1 MNVPTL
7 LSPRGEYQTI
17 HDQAF
22 RFAKERLHP
31 LLARMDDEDWYP
43 PHLMQELAEA
53 GYLGITAPP
62 ELGGAGLDVF
72 ASGMVAEAMSYWN
85 LNANCIW
92 GPHEN
97 LCLNNLLRNGNEEQ
111 KARYIPK
118 LCRAELIGALALTE
132 PGAGSDALGSMRT
145 TARRDGNDYVLNG
158 RKIFIS
164 NGPIADVLLVYAKTA
179 PEKGAKGISAFIVE
193 KGMPGFGV
201 AQELKKMGWRGCP
214 TGELVFDECRVPATN
229 LVGGENRGVGVVMSG
244 LDIERAFFAVPI
256 VAAAQR
262 CLDLAIDYA
271 VQREQFGKP
280 IAEQQMVQAMLADL
294 YTEIEA
300 ARLLAYRALLACN
313 ALETG
318 AGGTGEIHKLTA
330 AALLKAGSVHMLA
343 VDTAVQIHGGMG
355 FMWETEVNRHYR
367 NAKVSEIGAG
377 TREIRRLIIA
387 GELLREA
394 RLQPFAR

>member
-1 MNVPTL
+1 MSIPNL
-7 LSPRGEYQTI
+7 LNPRGDYQEI
-17 HDQAF
+17 YDQAF
-22 RFAKERLHP
+22 RFARERLHP
-31 LLARMDDEDWYP
+31 LMARMDDEDWYP
-43 PHLMQELAEA
+43 PHLLKDMAEA

-62 ELGGAGLDVF
+62 ELGGAGMDVF
-72 ASGMVAEAMSYWN
+72 ASGMVAEAISYWN

-111 KARYIPK
+111 QQRFIPR
-118 LCRAELIGALALTE
+118 LCRGELVGALALTE
-132 PGAGSDALGSMRT
+132 PGAGSDALVGMRT
-145 TARRDGNDYVLNG
+145 SAKRDGDDYILNG

-179 PEKGAKGISAFIVE
+179 PERGAKGISAFIVE

-214 TGELVFDECRVPATN
+214 TGELVFDDCRVPARN
-229 LVGGENRGVGVVMSG
+229 LVGGENAGVAVVMSG

-262 CLDLAIDYA
+262 CLDLSLDYA
-271 VQREQFGKP
+271 AQREQFGKP
-280 IAEQQMVQAMLADL
+280 IGEQQMVQAMLADM

-313 ALETG
+313 TLEQ
-318 AGGTGEIHKLTA
+318 GGGGSGELHKLCA

-343 VDTAVQIHGGMG
+343 VDSAVQIHGGMG
-355 FMWETEVNRHYR
+355 FMWDTEVNRHYR

-377 TREIRRLIIA
+377 TREIRRIIIA
-387 GELLREA
+387 IELMKETRA
-394 RLQPFAR
+394 GHR

>member
-1 MNVPTL
+1 MNPPTL
-7 LSPRGEYQTI
+7 LNPRGDYQEI
-17 HDQAF
+17 YDQAF
-22 RFAKERLHP
+22 RFSRERLYP
-31 LLARMDDEDWYP
+31 LLARMDDDDWYP
-43 PHLMQELAEA
+43 PHLMGELADA

-62 ELGGAGLDVF
+62 ELGGAGLDLF
-72 ASGMVAEAMSYWN
+72 ASGMVAEAMAYWN

-111 KARYIPK
+111 RQRYIPR
-118 LCRAELIGALALTE
+118 LCRAEIIGAMALTE
-132 PGAGSDALGSMRT
+132 PGAGSDALAGMRT
-145 TARRDGNDYVLNG
+145 TARRDGEDYVLNG
-158 RKIFIS
+158 QKMFIS

-179 PEKGAKGISAFIVE
+179 PELGAKGISAFLVE
-193 KGMPGFGV
+193 KDMPGFGV
-201 AQELKKMGWRGCP
+201 AQQLRKMGWRGCP
-214 TGELVFDECRVPATN
+214 TGELVFDNCRVPAR
-229 LVGGENRGVGVVMSG
+229 NRLLEDNAGVSIVMSG

-262 CLDLAIDYA
+262 CLDLSLDYA
-271 VQREQFGKP
+271 AQRSQFGKP
-280 IAEQQMVQAMLADL
+280 IGEQQMVQAMLADM

-313 ALETG
+313 DLERG
-318 AGGTGEIHKLTA
+318 GGGTGELHKLCA

-343 VDTAVQIHGGMG
+343 VDSAVQIHGGMG

-377 TREIRRLIIA
+377 TREIRRIIIA
-387 GELLREA
+387 TELLKTVRNA
-394 RLQPFAR
+394 HP

>member
-1 MNVPTL
+1 MSEPTL
-7 LSPRGEYQTI
+7 LNPRGHYQDI
-17 HDQAF
+17 YEQAF
-22 RFAKERLHP
+22 RFSRERLHP
-31 LLARMDDEDWYP
+31 LMARMDDEDWYP
-43 PHLMQELAEA
+43 PHLMQELADA
-53 GYLGITAPP
+53 GYLGITAPV
-62 ELGGAGLDVF
+62 ELGGAGMDVF
-72 ASGMVAEAMSYWN
+72 ASGMVAEAMAYWN

-111 KARYIPK
+111 KARYIPR
-118 LCRAELIGALALTE
+118 LCRAEIVGALGLTE
-132 PGAGSDALGSMRT
+132 PGAGSDALAGMRT
-145 TARRDGNDYVLNG
+145 TARRDGDDYVLNG

-179 PEKGAKGISAFIVE
+179 PERGAKGISAFIVE
-193 KGMPGFGV
+193 KDMPGFGV

-214 TGELVFDECRVPATN
+214 TGELVFDNCRVPARN
-229 LVGGENRGVGVVMSG
+229 LVGGENAGVGVVMSG

-256 VAAAQR
+256 CAAAQR
-262 CLDLAIDYA
+262 CLDLSLEYA
-271 VQREQFGKP
+271 AQREQFGKP
-280 IAEQQMVQAMLADL
+280 IGEQQMVQAMLADL

-313 ALETG
+313 DLEQG
-318 AGGTGEIHKLTA
+318 GGGTGALHKLCA

-377 TREIRRLIIA
+377 TREIRRIIIA
-387 GELLREA
+387 TELLREV
-394 RLQPFAR
+394 RSSRG

>member
-1 MNVPTL
+1 MNPPTL
-7 LSPRGEYQTI
+7 LNPRGDYQEI
-17 HDQAF
+17 YDQAF
-22 RFAKERLHP
+22 RFSRERLYP
-31 LLARMDDEDWYP
+31 LLARMDDDDWYP
-43 PHLMQELAEA
+43 PHLLGELAEA

-62 ELGGAGLDVF
+62 ALGGAGLDLF
-72 ASGMVAEAMSYWN
+72 ASGMVAEAMAYWN

-111 KARYIPK
+111 QQRYIPR
-118 LCRAELIGALALTE
+118 LCRAELVGALALTE
-132 PGAGSDALGSMRT
+132 PGAGSDALAGMRT
-145 TARRDGNDYVLNG
+145 SARRDGEDYVLNG
-158 RKIFIS
+158 RKMFIS
-164 NGPIADVLLVYAKTA
+164 NGPIADVVLVYAKTS
-179 PEKGAKGISAFIVE
+179 PELGAKGISAFIVE

-201 AQELKKMGWRGCP
+201 AQQLRKMGWRGCP
-214 TGELVFDECRVPATN
+214 TGELVFDNCRVPAR
-229 LVGGENRGVGVVMSG
+229 NRLLDDNAGVSIVMSG

-262 CLDLAIDYA
+262 CLDLSLDYA
-271 VQREQFGKP
+271 AQRAQFGKP
-280 IAEQQMVQAMLADL
+280 IGDQQMVQAMLADM

-313 ALETG
+313 DLER
-318 AGGTGEIHKLTA
+318 GGGGMGELHKLCA

-343 VDTAVQIHGGMG
+343 VDSAVQIHGGMG

-377 TREIRRLIIA
+377 TREIRRIIIA
-387 GELLREA
+387 TELLKTVRHA
-394 RLQPFAR
+394 HP